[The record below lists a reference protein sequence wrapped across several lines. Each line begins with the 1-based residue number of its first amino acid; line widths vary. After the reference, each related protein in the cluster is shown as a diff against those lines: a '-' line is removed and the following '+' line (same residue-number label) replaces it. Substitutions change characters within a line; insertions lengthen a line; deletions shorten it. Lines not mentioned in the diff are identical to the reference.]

1 MTKEHNSK
9 AEPTQTSARRKRS
22 VATYLAI
29 LFVAAILLL
38 VLAYF
43 MQERAI
49 AYYGTELLAGI
60 Q

>member
-1 MTKEHNSK
+1 MTKERKSK
-9 AEPTQTSARRKRS
+9 SEPAQSSSRRTHS

-38 VLAYF
+38 LLAYF

-49 AYYGTELLAGI
+49 AYYGTELLAGM
-60 Q
+60 